1 MIVFALILVAGTLN
15 LQLTASAK
23 RHTQSRGHY
32 RGNSSN
38 WAVLVAGSN
47 GYYNY
52 RHQADIAHAYQILTK
67 MGGFPAE
74 NVIVMMYNDV
84 VNASDNP
91 LPGQLFN
98 EPNGGDVYGDIVVD
112 YSAENVTAETFLNV
126 IKGIKNGSTLNG
138 PVLQSTKN
146 DNVFIYYSDHG
157 ATGLVAMPTGAPLYA
172 TDLNDALQYMHKHG
186 MFSQLVFYLEACES
200 GSMFEGILANNTN
213 VYATTA
219 ATADQPSY
227 AFYYNDTLSTY
238 MADEYSIR
246 WMQDS
251 TENWDA
257 YESLLTQ
264 YEDVA
269 AIVKESQPQKYGDE
283 EFEQEPIEDF
293 EAFEDRSRMKRVLSA
308 LKKSRSAHHTTLAE
322 ENGAYDTEWVPS
334 SLSVSSRDVK
344 LAVLQ
349 HRFLSAKGA
358 KAKVAASALVSEE
371 LEYRANVD
379 RVFNEL
385 VEEATR
391 YNSDEA
397 EEPLFGHDHVVES
410 IKHGHIL
417 PTDFECL
424 KQSYAAF
431 EANCE
436 AFSDYSLQYVSI
448 LVNLC
453 ELFGDFD
460 RIRSA
465 THTVCK

>member
-1 MIVFALILVAGTLN
+1 MIMSVFIPVILATLSV
-15 LQLTASAK
+15 SAV
-23 RHTQSRGHY
+23 RHTHSLGH

-52 RHQADIAHAYQILTK
+52 RHQADVAHAYQLLTK

-74 NVIVMMYNDV
+74 NVIVLMFNDV
-84 VNASDNP
+84 VNSSDNP

-98 EPNGGDVYGDIVVD
+98 EPDGGDVYGDIVVD

-126 IKGIKNGSTLNG
+126 IQGIHNGSTLNG
-138 PVLQSTKN
+138 RVLRSGSD
-146 DNVFIYYSDHG
+146 DNVFLYYSDHG
-157 ATGLVAMPTGAPLYA
+157 AAGLVAMPTGAPLYA
-172 TDLNDALQYMHKHG
+172 TDLNAALQRMHSDG
-186 MFSQLVFYLEACES
+186 MFAQLVFYLEACES
-200 GSMFEGILANNTN
+200 GSMFEGILANDTDIF
-213 VYATTA
+213 ATTA
-219 ATADQPSY
+219 ASADQPSY

-251 TENWDA
+251 TQNWDA

-264 YEDVA
+264 FQDVA

-293 EAFEDRSRMKRVLSA
+293 EAFEDRSQTERVLSA
-308 LKKSRSAHHTTLAE
+308 LKKSKSAAPTAMWTEAD
-322 ENGAYDTEWVPS
+322 GAYNTEWAPS

-349 HRFLSAKGA
+349 HRYLSAKGA
-358 KAKVAASALVSEE
+358 QAKAFAASLVLKEMD
-371 LEYRANVD
+371 YRANVD
-379 RVFNEL
+379 SVFDAL
-385 VEEATR
+385 VKVATG
-391 YNSDEA
+391 YNNGDDID
-397 EEPLFGHDHVVES
+397 EPLFGHDYVIDA
-410 IKHGHIL
+410 IKYGHIL

-424 KQSYAAF
+424 KLSYAAY
-431 EANCE
+431 EKNCE

-460 RIRSA
+460 LIRSA
-465 THTVCK
+465 TQTVCK